1 MAHFN
6 LKLKLFILV
15 TIIYAIGGA
24 IGGVL
29 LGLFIPEDYFGL
41 YPTISILYWVLGL
54 ILTFGLD
61 HRKRTNPDRLMN
73 YFMLI
78 KAIKFL
84 LTILYLMLY
93 VTYDPDVKMQFSVTL
108 MCNYFIY
115 SLLEMYI
122 FNLYNKKLID
132 PTALPKNEE

>member
-24 IGGVL
+24 IGGIL
-29 LGLFIPEDYFGL
+29 LGLFIPEDYFGM
-41 YPTISILYWVLGL
+41 YPTIGVLYWIMGL
-54 ILTFGLD
+54 ALTFGLD
-61 HRKRTNPDRLMN
+61 RRKRTNPDKLMN

-93 VTYDPDVKMQFSVTL
+93 VSYDPDVKMQFSVTL

-122 FNLYNKKLID
+122 FNLYNKKLINSSS
-132 PTALPKNEE
+132 LPKNEE